1 MKIESQM
8 LFRNSAKCAEPDI
21 SLSGIVKTD
30 DTWKQEPL
38 YSSCSRLYYVT
49 EGSGMLVGENEKMPL
64 EGGYVYIA
72 PCGMKCGFYGTP
84 SVNKLFFH
92 VNLSLT
98 RDGGD
103 VFESFGHFA
112 KLPRDVAYIEKLKG
126 WYLGEEPMGHL
137 MLKNE
142 IYKTVC
148 EFLRMAEEKYGEA
161 RDYSK
166 PVTDAINYIRTHLNA
181 SLTVK
186 EIAEASL
193 CSRSTLSAAFK
204 NEVGQSVATYIEDI
218 LMSEAQTM
226 LLYSDRSIGQIS
238 EKLGYCDQFYF
249 SRRFTKRFSISP
261 KDFRKQGTGKRLQAN
276 GDRKA

>member
-8 LFRNSAKCAEPDI
+8 LFRNSIKSAEPDI

-30 DTWKQEPL
+30 ESWKQEPL

-49 EGSGMLVGENEKMPL
+49 EGSGMLVSENEKMPL
-64 EGGYVYIA
+64 ESGYVYIA

-84 SVNKLFFH
+84 YVNKLFFH
-92 VNLSLT
+92 VNLSVSP
-98 RDGGD
+98 DGYD

-112 KLPRDVAYIEKLKG
+112 RLPRDVAYIEKLKK
-126 WYLGEEPMGHL
+126 WYMGSDPMGHL

-142 IYKTVC
+142 LYKTIC
-148 EFLRMAEEKYGEA
+148 EFLRTAEEKHGDG

-166 PVTDAINYIRTHLNA
+166 PVSDAINYIRTHLTA
-181 SLTVK
+181 ALTVK
-186 EIAEASL
+186 EIAEAAL
-193 CSRSTLSAAFK
+193 CSRSTLSMLFRA
-204 NEVGQSVATYIEDI
+204 EVGQSVAVYIEDL

-238 EKLGYCDQFYF
+238 ERLGYCDQFYF
-249 SRRFTKRFSISP
+249 SRRFSKRFGISP
-261 KDFRKQGTGKRLQAN
+261 KDYRKKSATGTVGHN
-276 GDRKA
+276 

>member
-1 MKIESQM
+1 MDFWGKCAVKIESQM
-8 LFRNSAKCAEPDI
+8 LFRNSVMCAEPNI
-21 SLSGIVKTD
+21 SLGGIVITD
-30 DTWKQEPL
+30 ESWKQEPI

-72 PCGMKCGFYGTP
+72 PCGMKCGFYGSP

-92 VNLSLT
+92 VNLSVS

-112 KLPRDVAYIEKLKG
+112 RLPRDTAYIEKLKG
-126 WYLGEEPMGHL
+126 WYRGEDPMGHL

-142 IYKTVC
+142 IYKTLC
-148 EFLRMAEEKYGEA
+148 EFLRTAEGKYGEGK
-161 RDYSK
+161 DYSK
-166 PVTDAINYIRTHLNA
+166 PVSDAISYIRTHLTA

-186 EIAEASL
+186 EIAEAAL
-193 CSRSTLSAAFK
+193 CSRSTLSALFK
-204 NEVGQSVATYIEDI
+204 NEVGQSVAMYIEDL

-226 LLYSDRSIGQIS
+226 LLYSDRSVGQIS

-249 SRRFTKRFSISP
+249 SRRFSKRFGISP
-261 KDFRKQGTGKRLQAN
+261 KDYRKQTSVKS
-276 GDRKA
+276 